1 MKRRYLYLKSLLLL
15 FLLVG
20 TAVNSSAYDFS
31 SNGLYYSITSSS
43 SKTVAVTENPNTYS
57 GSVVIPST
65 VTYGGTT
72 YTVTSVDYNAF
83 GMSGITSVVIPSTV
97 TRIGKYAF
105 YGCFDLNS
113 VTIGSSVSLID
124 EYAFVFCDGISTINC
139 LASTPPTIY
148 DMTFN
153 LYYGGGMYL
162 DDAVVRVPSSS
173 LSAYNSTLWGEFNH
187 IEGFDGV
194 VLNLAT
200 FPDHNFR
207 DYMTSLYPKGYM
219 TNGDIANLTTLSV
232 YSKGIANMKGIEF
245 LTALKELRC
254 WSNPFTSLNLSSN
267 TELTYL
273 DCAPNSNLTSLY
285 LSNCSKLQTLICYST
300 GLTSLSVWGKPN
312 LTKLNCYDCP
322 SLKNLYC
329 YSNNLTTLNVTGC
342 TALMNLQCYY
352 NYNLTEITG
361 LNDCTAIT
369 YLDCED
375 CAITNLSPV
384 NSMNNLEKLYCRNNQ
399 ITSLTVTNK
408 SYLNYVRAS
417 GNSLLNAAYITSNPS
432 LTTLYI
438 NDCTALETLYCYANN
453 LLSTLNVTG
462 NSTLKDLR
470 CFGSYGSTT
479 ALTTLDLTGTTA
491 LTNLDCGNISSLT
504 SITNLAS
511 CTAMK
516 TFLCQNTAMT
526 SLSLDN
532 LSNLEYLN
540 CSNTKLTSL
549 KVTNKS
555 KLTEIN
561 AYNNPQMTTATITGN
576 STLTSLSIYGCSRL
590 QTLDCF
596 SNKLSSLNLTGNTA
610 LETLDCSG
618 NTSMSSFN
626 GLSDCYN
633 LTNLNFGRCNF
644 SSFNPSSLASLQY
657 LYCFNNSL
665 SSLNVSNLEDL
676 VFLSCGDN
684 NLTTLNLSNNYMLN
698 ILGCANNRLTSL
710 NLSNNTDLQTVT
722 CDGNQLTSINVQGL
736 NSMWYLNCA
745 NNKLA
750 SLFVQGCNALYYI
763 KCDQNKI
770 NGSGMTTLV
779 NSLRNRSTTSQ
790 GYLLA
795 LNNSNENNA
804 MTATHIATATA
815 KNWMPYYF
823 NGSSWEEYSPHI
835 VGDVDGDGNVSISD
849 VTALIDILLSGGTA
863 PAAADVNGDGIVSI
877 ADVTALI
884 DMLLSGNAKGA
895 KLSNADLM
903 KSIDLVEQQL
913 KGIK

>member
-20 TAVNSSAYDFS
+20 TAVTSSAYDFS

-322 SLKNLYC
+322 SLKYLYC

-375 CAITNLSPV
+375 CAITDVSPV
-384 NSMNNLEKLYCRNNQ
+384 NSMTNLERLYCRNNK
-399 ITSLTVTNK
+399 I
-408 SYLNYVRAS
+408 
-417 GNSLLNAAYITSNPS
+417 
-432 LTTLYI
+432 
-438 NDCTALETLYCYANN
+438 
-453 LLSTLNVTG
+453 
-462 NSTLKDLR
+462 
-470 CFGSYGSTT
+470 
-479 ALTTLDLTGTTA
+479 
-491 LTNLDCGNISSLT
+491 
-504 SITNLAS
+504 
-511 CTAMK
+511 
-516 TFLCQNTAMT
+516 
-526 SLSLDN
+526 
-532 LSNLEYLN
+532 
-540 CSNTKLTSL
+540 
-549 KVTNKS
+549 
-555 KLTEIN
+555 
-561 AYNNPQMTTATITGN
+561 
-576 STLTSLSIYGCSRL
+576 STLTLNSKPNLSYVRI
-590 QTLDCF
+590 
-596 SNKLSSLNLTGNTA
+596 
-610 LETLDCSG
+610 SG
-618 NTSMSSFN
+618 N
-626 GLSDCYN
+626 
-633 LTNLNFGRCNF
+633 
-644 SSFNPSSLASLQY
+644 P
-657 LYCFNNSL
+657 
-665 SSLNVSNLEDL
+665 
-676 VFLSCGDN
+676 
-684 NLTTLNLSNNYMLN
+684 NLTTLRCSSNSQLSSVYMQNCPALESAWLNMNNLSSLDVS
-698 ILGCANNRLTSL
+698 GCTSL
-710 NLSNNTDLQTVT
+710 NNLSIWQNHIS
-722 CDGNQLTSINVQGL
+722 GNE
-736 NSMWYLNCA
+736 
-745 NNKLA
+745 
-750 SLFVQGCNALYYI
+750 
-763 KCDQNKI
+763 
-770 NGSGMTTLV
+770 MTNLV
-779 NSLRNRSTTSQ
+779 NSLPTVPGNTP
-790 GYLLA
+790 GKLA
-795 LNNSNENNA
+795 VLDNVNEGNVITDA
-804 MTATHIATATA
+804 QVLTA
-815 KNWMPYYF
+815 KRKNWVCQRWTGSTWAIIDVSMP
-823 NGSSWEEYSPHI
+823 
-835 VGDVDGDGNVSISD
+835 GDVDGNGTVNIAD
-849 VTALIDILLSGGTA
+849 VTTLIDILLSGGTA
-863 PAAADVNGDGIVSI
+863 PANADVDGDGIVNI

-884 DMLLSGNAKGA
+884 DMLLSGNA
-895 KLSNADLM
+895 
-903 KSIDLVEQQL
+903 
-913 KGIK
+913 